1 MRDIMLSV
9 CVVSYNHEKY
19 IEECLDHIL
28 SQKTDFKMEILFGD
42 DCSTDN
48 TLQIV
53 RQKYVGGGTDVQ
65 IIEREENLGLCKNMY
80 DLFLRARGKYVYL
93 MDGDDYL
100 YSDEILQK
108 QVDFL
113 EAHDDYFSATSREYI
128 YKPSDGSL
136 GKVEIKTG
144 DYTIKDFLEDEIVP
158 CNYGTMRNVFYQ
170 DRENNGFLIRGSK
183 NNEEIPM
190 WMYTMDKGK
199 KYIMPDYM
207 RVYRYMTE
215 GADNYNTRYTFEQ
228 MFRHCYANFNAV
240 RPVYES
246 KYDLRPF
253 KLRLINRYCLKVADS
268 PGRFM
273 QFMSIL
279 SGRDRIEFIL
289 YKMYLKTHHYQNP
302 ASWSKKSCVL
312 SER

>member
-1 MRDIMLSV
+1 MQDVMLSV

-19 IEECLDHIL
+19 IEECLDHL
-28 SQKTDFKMEILFGD
+28 LQQKTDFEVEILFGD

-53 RQKYVGGGTDVQ
+53 S
-65 IIEREENLGLCKNMY
+65 ERYGDKVTIVERTENLGLCKNMY

-108 QVDFL
+108 QVDYL
-113 EAHDDYFSATSREYI
+113 ETHTEYFSVTSREYI
-128 YKPSDGSL
+128 YKPSDKNGGGL
-136 GKVEIKTG
+136 GKCEIKTG

-158 CNYGTMRNVFYQ
+158 CNYGTMRNVFYK
-170 DRENNGFLIRGSK
+170 DRENNKFLIQGSK

-190 WMYTMDKGK
+190 WMYTMDQGK
-199 KYIMPDYM
+199 KYILPDYM
-207 RVYRYMTE
+207 RVYRYVNE
-215 GADNYNTRYTFEQ
+215 NAENYNTRYTFAE
-228 MFRHCYANFNAV
+228 MFQHCYANFYAV
-240 RPVYES
+240 KPVYEK

-253 KLRLINRYCLKVADS
+253 KLRLINRYCLKIADS
-268 PGRFM
+268 PKRFM
-273 QFMSIL
+273 QFMGML
-279 SGRDRIEFIL
+279 NGKDKIEFIW
-289 YKMYLKTHHYQNP
+289 YKIYLKTHHYQNP
-302 ASWSKKSCVL
+302 ASWSEKSCIL

>member
-113 EAHDDYFSATSREYI
+113 ETHDDYFSVTSREYI
-128 YKPSDGSL
+128 FKPSENSW
-136 GKVEIKTG
+136 GKVEIRTG
-144 DYTIKDFLEDEIVP
+144 DYTIKDYLEDGIVP
-158 CNYGTMRNVFYQ
+158 CSYGTMRNIFCQ
-170 DRENNGFLIRGSK
+170 DRANNEFLIRGAK
-183 NNEEIPM
+183 NSEEILM

-199 KYIMPDYM
+199 KYILPDYM

-215 GADNYNTRYTFEQ
+215 GADSYNARYTFEQ
-228 MFRHCYANFNAV
+228 MFRHSYLNYSV
-240 RPVYES
+240 IKRVYGK
-246 KYDLRPF
+246 KYDMRPF
-253 KLRLINRYCLKVADS
+253 KLKIINRFCLKIADS
-268 PGRFM
+268 PRRFL

-279 SGRDRIEFIL
+279 SNKDKIEFIL
-289 YKMYLKTHHYQNP
+289 YKIYLKTHNYRNP
-302 ASWSKKSCVL
+302 VSWSKKSCIL